1 MLMNSRTT
9 IGSLFM
15 LFALAACSPKN
26 ADKKA
31 DASKGGDAK
40 EPVAL
45 TINGASISQREVD
58 ILLRQQPPQRDA
70 PAARQRV
77 LDNITM
83 QTIVAQEAIKKG
95 LDKTPDV
102 VDELEMAKTSVLA
115 QSYVKDYFQHVQIGD
130 AQLTAA
136 YEKLKADAAG
146 KQYRARHI
154 LVATQAQAEDI
165 IAKLKKDPKS
175 FSELASAQSLDP
187 VSKSKGGDLGWFD
200 TRGMVPEFGA
210 AVTGLEKGKFT
221 QVPVKSQFGYHV
233 IMLDDVRANT
243 ETVPPFEQVKAG
255 LSDQVRQQSLQK
267 MLDDLKAQAKI
278 EAPALAKAP

>member
-1 MLMNSRTT
+1 MNSRTT

-26 ADKKA
+26 ADQKA
-31 DASKGGDAK
+31 DASKVGDAK
-40 EPVAL
+40 EAAAL
-45 TINGASISQREVD
+45 TVNGTSISQREVD

-83 QTIVAQEAIKKG
+83 QTIVAQEAVKKG

-115 QSYVKDYFQHVQIGD
+115 QSYVKDYFQHVQISD

-136 YEKLKADAAG
+136 YEKLKANAAG

-165 IAKLKKDPKS
+165 IAKLKKDPKT

-187 VSKSKGGDLGWFD
+187 VSKAKGGDLGWFD
-200 TRGMVPEFGA
+200 TKGMVPEFGA
-210 AVTGLEKGKFT
+210 AVIGLEKGKFT

-243 ETVPPFEQVKAG
+243 ETAPPFEQVKAG
-255 LSDQVRQQSLQK
+255 LSDQLRQQSLQK
-267 MLDDLKAQAKI
+267 MLDDLKVQAKI